1 MLNTSG
7 SDFLNSIPPKNKSNK
22 FQFKNYYPVR
32 NQNKVNDTFDFFI
45 SHDESV
51 IYKKINL
58 SSTNFSELLENSE
71 IYSNFENILNGDFFV
86 SSMKHHI
93 CRGYDLESDG
103 SHKMEFLHG
112 FRLDMLETYSL
123 NSVTATQILDQCK
136 VLIDNLSKA
145 NEKNDF
151 FGDWAMHNLVYC
163 LSHKSI
169 LNVDLEGFITYR
181 PIPEWAD
188 FSIVESWLNGTINQL
203 QSIISSE
210 E

>member
-1 MLNTSG
+1 M
-7 SDFLNSIPPKNKSNK
+7 
-22 FQFKNYYPVR
+22 R

-45 SHDESV
+45 SHDESI
-51 IYKKINL
+51 IYKKNNL

-123 NSVTATQILDQCK
+123 NSLIATQIKEQCK
-136 VLIDNLSKA
+136 ILIDNLSKA

-163 LSHKSI
+163 LSKKSI
-169 LNVDLEGFITYR
+169 LNIDLEGFITYR
-181 PIPEWAD
+181 PIPKWAD
-188 FSIVESWLNGTINQL
+188 FSIVESWLNETMNQL
-203 QSIISSE
+203 QSLISSE